1 MKQLRTSLVS
11 WVVTHV
17 RSKNCARDRCHISIA
32 NKANQKPKNSS
43 RASDCSYLLL
53 VLYFA
58 IKIAVVVVVT
68 IALLLSLLLF
78 RLLFK
83 TGIGFSPWLDPERH
97 LKPEQDS
104 VASTWAIHP
113 QSPGPWD
120 LPSAS
125 ILVSP
130 SGSSKAWTNMLVIAT
145 QKT

>member
-17 RSKNCARDRCHISIA
+17 RSKNCVRDRCHISVT

-83 TGIGFSPWLDPERH
+83 TGIGFSPWLDPEWH

-104 VASTWAIHP
+104 VVSSL

-120 LPSAS
+120 LPSTS

-145 QKT
+145 QRT